1 MANKLSKKNSK
12 LNNNYVHDSID
23 NGEIDDINEL
33 NELDENEISYIK
45 QKDKSILNS
54 SYA

>member
-1 MANKLSKKNSK
+1 MANKLSKKSSK

-23 NGEIDDINEL
+23 VGEIDDINDL

-45 QKDKSILNS
+45 QKDKSNLS
-54 SYA
+54 SS